1 MAECRGSDEKYS
13 HSLSHFL
20 FLSLKLGIYE
30 EDLLR
35 FVTNQIYKLPM
46 EVESV
51 IMFLFSFT
59 RVEKIIGTAKFRAT
73 IEKDE
78 QINNVVQFLIR
89 EKLFK

>member
-30 EDLLR
+30 EDLFR
-35 FVTNQIYKLPM
+35 FVANQIHKLPM
-46 EVESV
+46 EIESV

-59 RVEKIIGTAKFRAT
+59 RIEKLIGINKFKSS
-73 IEKDE
+73 IEKDHH
-78 QINNVVQFLIR
+78 INNVV
-89 EKLFK
+89 